1 MSPTALSY
9 PAHQAARDSI
19 MEYSEWDKHKA
30 CDWREIGVC
39 PFTAGFTLIWDW
51 GGASGSDVGSYSLG
65 RCYKV
70 PSVQT
75 T

>member
-1 MSPTALSY
+1 
-9 PAHQAARDSI
+9 